1 MGIQGLLPLMKSIM
15 VPFHI
20 KDLHGCSVAVDTY
33 SWLHKGALCCS
44 KDLCMGFPTSR
55 HIDYC
60 MHRVN
65 LLRHHGVKPIL
76 VFDGGLLPM
85 KSDEETKRSR
95 ARKENLERAIE
106 HESTGN
112 SAAAYECYQKAVDIS
127 PSVAFKLIQV
137 LKVEKVDYVVA
148 PYEADAQMA
157 FLCLNKTVDAVITE
171 DSDLIPFGCSRIIFK
186 MDKFGQGVEFRY
198 SMIERNKEMNF
209 SAFTRQMLLEMC
221 ILSGCDYLHSLPGLG
236 LKRAH
241 ALMRKFKSYDKVI
254 KHLRYSAISVPPLYE
269 EDFKKAMLTFQHQR
283 VYDPTSEDIVHL
295 TSIPNDLGSD
305 LDFLGPSIP
314 QSVVIGIAK
323 GDLDPFTKLPFQG
336 ESICAGLVHEKTY
349 PVKEFKLENK
359 RKKSDLSTHNNVLT
373 NYFSSLEAKR
383 NFKVPRVIP
392 KHLRS
397 TYESSPSI
405 TNHGSDFSSVA
416 EAVVCTINCSQGSLT
431 DSGNSQDALPFKD
444 SVEDDFA
451 TEGNKLLEFQHDVGR
466 NVTSDVKENLNCLE
480 YAVMRRQS
488 NGDTVR
494 PSMELGENHL
504 PNSSLE
510 VVDDRTVKRKVIIRS
525 RYFETKLLD
534 KNDNDNENE
543 KLVVEE
549 EDASSVLCGNTVP
562 KSVLLGNNYMGSS
575 SKKRKSTS
583 SQNIRSGTAKAMGTL
598 ANSMHSREN
607 NGIPDLSSKFMEAD
621 TKDGNFGCDIS
632 HLSQYSDIAEK
643 SMERFVSVMSSFR
656 YVASGSRASGLR
668 APLKDVKN
676 TCAVRLP
683 VMPMD
688 LSKFAYVSNNKRAA
702 SASRMD

>member
-323 GDLDPFTKLPFQG
+323 GDLDPFTKLPFQ
-336 ESICAGLVHEKTY
+336 
-349 PVKEFKLENK
+349 
-359 RKKSDLSTHNNVLT
+359 
-373 NYFSSLEAKR
+373 
-383 NFKVPRVIP
+383 
-392 KHLRS
+392 
-397 TYESSPSI
+397 
-405 TNHGSDFSSVA
+405 
-416 EAVVCTINCSQGSLT
+416 
-431 DSGNSQDALPFKD
+431 
-444 SVEDDFA
+444 VEDDFA